1 MDKIRKIPLFY
12 SITLLERKYI
22 VCSLL
27 CKKLKDKYGM
37 ISCEGIY
44 GLCRFDKMA
53 FAEDGTQC
61 SDLFI
66 LKNKKQAKLYLAIR
80 LKNKELVKETKVK

>member
-1 MDKIRKIPLFY
+1 MKIPLFY
-12 SITLLERKYI
+12 QIKLLERKYI

-37 ISCEGIY
+37 ISCEGIF
-44 GLCRFDKMA
+44 GLCRFNKIA

-66 LKNKKQAKLYLAIR
+66 LKNKEQAKLYLAIR
-80 LKNKELVKETKVK
+80 LKNKELEKEMTIKK

>member
-1 MDKIRKIPLFY
+1 MKIPLFY
-12 SITLLERKYI
+12 QIELLGKKYI

-44 GLCRFDKMA
+44 GICRYDKIA

-61 SDLFI
+61 SDLFF
-66 LKNKKQAKLYLAIR
+66 LENEKQAKLYLAIR
-80 LKNKELVKETKVK
+80 LKNKLLEKEMKIK